1 MNYHKLFFA
10 LIFSLMTLWYSCTPY
25 QPSQKEF
32 LSQNVDF
39 LIVKGNDYWE
49 KRADPEHAVWA
60 RNFLLK
66 AHQFRPQDQEI
77 GLLYSRSCFYEGK
90 YIEQNKLKRDSL
102 FMEGAL
108 TALSIVL
115 NIDPK
120 EINSEMILSPGKG
133 QHLLVNKIENAN
145 ESSLPALYMFG
156 MNLGEFIFPK
166 PVRKRMQQRDLL
178 ESLYRRIHSLEP
190 TYHFGS
196 PIRLLGILYSRLP
209 GMDVNQAKVY
219 FDTAI
224 QMYPNCFS
232 HRTAKAEYYF
242 IKSGNRE
249 SFHNELSQVMTL
261 DPTKIPDIMPEN
273 LMEQGRAEILLKQE
287 SDLFE

>member
-10 LIFSLMTLWYSCTPY
+10 LILSLMILWYSCTPY
-25 QPSQKEF
+25 QPSQKDF

-39 LIVKGNDYWE
+39 LIVKGNEYWE
-49 KRADPEHAVWA
+49 KRAEPENAIRA
-60 RNFLLK
+60 RNLLSK
-66 AHQFRPQDQEI
+66 AHQLRPLDKET
-77 GLLYSRSCFYEGK
+77 GLLYSRSCFFEGK
-90 YIEQNKLKRDSL
+90 YIEQNKLIRDSL

-115 NIDPK
+115 NINPK
-120 EINSEMILSPGKG
+120 EINSETNLYPGEG
-133 QHLLVNKIENAN
+133 QHLLVNQIENAS

-156 MNLGEFIFPK
+156 MNLGEFIFTK
-166 PVRKRMQQRDLL
+166 PVRKRIQQRVLL
-178 ESLYRRIHSLEP
+178 ESLYRRIHSLDP
-190 TYHFGS
+190 TYDFGS

-209 GMDVNQAKVY
+209 GMDLNQAKVY

-224 QMYPNCFS
+224 RMYPNCFS
-232 HRTAKAEYYF
+232 HRTAKAEYYD

-249 SFHNELSQVMTL
+249 SFHKELSQVINL

-273 LMEQGRAEILLKQE
+273 LMEQERAEILLKRE
-287 SDLFE
+287 LDLFE